1 MMELLVVSDTHGR
14 SDRLEE
20 VLRRTGTDTL
30 LFLGDGLRDLDVI
43 DEARVTVRAVR
54 GNCDWFSAAAAPQLR
69 LEIFG
74 AYRILMMHGHTA
86 GVKASLAVAIDT
98 ALDNEADVLLYGHTH
113 EPFEKMLLPDT
124 VLENGRVL
132 KKPLLIV
139 CPGSLG
145 EPRRG
150 APTFATLTI
159 RANGILAG
167 FGQL

>member
-1 MMELLVVSDTHGR
+1 MDIVVVSDTHGR
-14 SDRLEE
+14 GDRLEE
-20 VLRRTGTDTL
+20 VMRRTGADTL
-30 LFLGDGLRDLDVI
+30 LFLGDGLRDLAVVD
-43 DEARVTVRAVR
+43 AGRVTVRAVR
-54 GNCDWFSAAAAPQLR
+54 GNCDWFSATAAPQLR

-86 GVKASLAVAIDT
+86 GVKAGLTAAIAT
-98 ALDNEADVLLYGHTH
+98 ALENEADVLLYGHTH
-113 EPFEKMLLPDT
+113 EPFEKTLPLGT

-132 KKPLLIV
+132 TKPLLIV